1 VTVANKDEDRLLE
14 HEYDGIREYDNPLP
28 RWWLWIL
35 YATVIFVPLYYV
47 LPGRL
52 GENGGNVAEYEAS
65 VAAYKSAQP
74 PAPPT
79 ISGERL
85 LALSKDEEALEEGQ
99 EVFTKNCAACHGADG
114 GGVIGPNLTDN
125 AWIHGGTPTAIHNT
139 LVVGVLAK
147 GMPAWERL
155 LKPEELDHVVAY
167 VISLQGTKPATP
179 KAPEGVVDTTAAAP
193 ISPQQ

>member
-1 VTVANKDEDRLLE
+1 MANQEEDRLLE
-14 HEYDGIREYDNPLP
+14 HEYDGIREFDNPLP
-28 RWWLWIL
+28 RWWLWIF
-35 YATVIFVPLYYV
+35 YATIVFVPLYYV

-52 GENGGNVAEYEAS
+52 GQNGGNVAEYEAE
-65 VAAYKSAQP
+65 VAAYKASQ
-74 PAPPT
+74 PAPAPT

-85 LALSKDEEALEEGQ
+85 LALSKDREALDEGK
-99 EVFTKNCAACHGADG
+99 EVFTRNCVACHGADG

-125 AWIHGGTPTAIHNT
+125 AWIHGGSPTAIHT
-139 LVVGVLAK
+139 TVVAGVLAK

-179 KAPEGVVDTTAAAP
+179 KAPEGVVDTATTAAP
-193 ISPQQ
+193 PPVK